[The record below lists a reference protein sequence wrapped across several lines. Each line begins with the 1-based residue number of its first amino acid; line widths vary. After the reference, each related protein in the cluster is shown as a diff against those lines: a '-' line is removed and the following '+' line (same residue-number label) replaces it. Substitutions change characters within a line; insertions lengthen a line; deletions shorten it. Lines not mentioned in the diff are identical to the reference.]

1 MRFEKQVGGKTPA
14 SPFGEVSAAGL
25 GVTPADLGKSS
36 VITINLEPL
45 YDALG
50 GTEYAPARL
59 ARAIIEFYGAKP
71 VIIANF
77 VTDAPAEHKG
87 YYIDYAETKEI
98 VEKFEKVY
106 EEGGWKEWG
115 EFLAELAEEFGAVV
129 VEVYDGYDTA
139 VAVCV
144 RGGEEE

>member
-1 MRFEKQVGGKTPA
+1 VKTVHVEPREK
-14 SPFGEVSAAGL
+14 FDWRSA
-25 GVTPADLGKSS
+25 S
-36 VITINLEPL
+36 VIAINLEPL

-71 VIIANF
+71 VIIVNF

-87 YYIDYAETKEI
+87 YYIDYAVSDDAK
-98 VEKFEKVY
+98 EKFEKVY
-106 EEGGWKEWG
+106 EEGGWKEWD
-115 EFLAELAEEFGAVV
+115 EFLAELATEFGAAV

-139 VAVCV
+139 VAVCTK
-144 RGGEEE
+144 GGEEE

>member
-1 MRFEKQVGGKTPA
+1 MRSERQVGGKTPTA
-14 SPFGEVSAAGL
+14 PSGAGRAAGL

-36 VITINLEPL
+36 VITINLGPL

-59 ARAIIEFYGAKP
+59 ARAIVEFYGAKP
-71 VIIANF
+71 IIIANF

-106 EEGGWKEWG
+106 KEGGWKEWD

-139 VAVCV
+139 VAVCMKGDV
-144 RGGEEE
+144 E

>member
-1 MRFEKQVGGKTPA
+1 VKTVHVEPREK
-14 SPFGEVSAAGL
+14 FDWRSA
-25 GVTPADLGKSS
+25 S
-36 VITINLEPL
+36 VIAINLEPL

-71 VIIANF
+71 IIIVNF

-87 YYIDYAETKEI
+87 YYIDCAASDDAK
-98 VEKFEKVY
+98 EKFEKVY
-106 EEGGWKEWG
+106 KGGRWKEWD

-139 VAVCV
+139 VAVCTK
-144 RGGEEE
+144 GGEGVMAYG